1 LPVLGIIACG
11 MLEDELA
18 HVLCSDS
25 GVRHLLLIDS
35 PEVFGLTKKLRS
47 MNRSH
52 LIVSCEAVPG
62 LLADIMKERS
72 SGFLIRFMDK
82 MNAIGLA
89 LSDRAQRNRGQE
101 LTVVVSLLK
110 KALHSDEKLLR
121 EEVYRNIVDLASFSD
136 GILLLFGLCGNALAD
151 IEEDFMHLPCPL
163 HFLADGE
170 GKRLDDCI
178 AAAFGGNREYAQALS
193 NFPGVGIFF
202 TPMWAYHWQ
211 EIDRE
216 VRRSSKSKG
225 LGRMLKDLGYSKV
238 ARLDTGLEFISD
250 FEIESKINDFARLYS
265 LEVIHLHGGTGVVE
279 RCYRQARENL
289 MDRRM
294 IGEADEAEKA
304 SGALPEAL

>member
-1 LPVLGIIACG
+1 MLGIIACG

-35 PEVFGLTKKLRS
+35 PEILGLARKLRS
-47 MNRSH
+47 RNRSH
-52 LIVSCEAVPG
+52 LVVSQEAIPD
-62 LLADIMKERS
+62 LLADIMKGRS
-72 SGFLIRFMDK
+72 NGFLTRFMDNMDK
-82 MNAIGLA
+82 IGLA
-89 LSDRAQRNRGQE
+89 FFGRVQQNRGPE

-121 EEVYRNIVDLASFSD
+121 EEVYRSIVDHASFSD
-136 GILLLFGLCGNALAD
+136 GILLFFGLCGNALTD
-151 IEEDFMHLPCPL
+151 IEVDFKNLPCPL

-170 GKRLDDCI
+170 GKRIDDCI
-178 AAAFGGNREYAQALS
+178 AATFGGNREYAEALS
-193 NFPGVGIFF
+193 SFPGVGIFF

-216 VRRSSKSKG
+216 VRMSSKSKG

-238 ARLDTGLEFISD
+238 ARLDTGLEFISN

-265 LEVIHLHGGTGVVE
+265 LEVIHLHGGTKVVE

-289 MDRRM
+289 MDRRTM
-294 IGEADEAEKA
+294 KIDEAEKA